1 VTRLDPVLPLI
12 AEQKQLWERHG
23 ELYEQAALV
32 NRLTEPERGPLLAA
46 EQNAKRAHDDL
57 YERLLATAPT
67 TLAGAIAQLEI
78 AAEHDD
84 PDMVKAALV
93 GLRAIAADHGETQS

>member
-1 VTRLDPVLPLI
+1 MSKLDPVLPLA
-12 AEQKQLWERHG
+12 AEQKRLWEAGR
-23 ELYEQAALV
+23 EDEV
-32 NRLTEPERGPLLAA
+32 WKNV
-46 EQNAKRAHDDL
+46 KDAHDAL

-78 AAEHDD
+78 AVEHDD

-93 GLRAIAADHGETQS
+93 GLRTLAALP